1 MKKNPLFSAFLL
13 HNKCWL
19 LAVVAANALAG
30 FTRTAGASYLGRIT
44 DLVEAGKGQS
54 LWFLALTG
62 AVIMMSAYFFRFL
75 AAAFCLYLTEKL
87 ALDTRIKLAEKL
99 KRMDFL
105 TYEQYKTG
113 DIQSVFRNDINNGAN
128 LLYILLSRILNNIF
142 LFVFSVF
149 YMLSISPGLTVVM
162 TMAILSMGALNQHIL
177 KRLKT
182 HQTLAQKNLGD
193 ITTLVESGYTAIDT
207 IKSYSAITYMLAFF
221 RKNRFRYNDSLLK
234 AEKINIG
241 RFTIYNLSQTLTIF
255 GSLFFLGFKC
265 IQGDMPLGRVLV
277 YIYLIKQILVPVEV
291 IFRWM
296 SRVVRS
302 NASWSRIYDILDIP
316 DVKDGPAH
324 LKPAPFHA
332 VDVSNI
338 SYSHDKAG
346 TILHEEAVSLKKG
359 ELTGLLGRSGSG
371 KTTLLKILL
380 GLYHCPGAVFLVDT
394 NEVPSLSG
402 LAAYVSSADDVF
414 PFSVYEN
421 IILANGM
428 ISRENC
434 LSMIE
439 RLGFSD
445 WIRSLPEGI
454 DTPVGE
460 KKLSGGQ
467 KQMIVNARA
476 LLSDF
481 PVVILDEPFSAM
493 DSDKEKLLL
502 SELSR
507 QKKYRLLLIT
517 SHREQTMEFYD
528 KTVILNKMH
537 FI

>member
-1 MKKNPLFSAFLL
+1 LL

-19 LAVVAANALAG
+19 LALTAANALAG
-30 FTRTAGASYLGRIT
+30 FTRTVGASYLGRIT
-44 DLVEAGKGQS
+44 DLLEAGKGQS
-54 LWFLALTG
+54 LWFPALTG

-87 ALDTRIKLAEKL
+87 ALDTRLKLAEKL

-113 DIQSVFRNDINNGAN
+113 DIQSVFRNDVNNGAN

-142 LFVFSVF
+142 LFVFSVC
-149 YMLSISPGLTVVM
+149 YMLSISPGLTAVM
-162 TMAILSMGALNQHIL
+162 TAMILSMGALNQRIL
-177 KRLKT
+177 KKLKT

-193 ITTLVESGYTAIDT
+193 ITSLVESGYTAIDT
-207 IKSYSAITYMLAFF
+207 IKSYSAAAYMLAFF
-221 RKNRFRYNDSLLK
+221 RKNRLRYNDSLLR
-234 AEKINIG
+234 AEKVNIG

-265 IQGDMPLGRVLV
+265 VNGDMPLGQVLV

-302 NASWSRIYDILDIP
+302 NASWNRIYDVLNIP
-316 DVKDGPAH
+316 DAENSSIH
-324 LKPAPFHA
+324 LKPVPFHA
-332 VDVSNI
+332 ADVSNI

-346 TILHEEAVSLKKG
+346 TILREETVSLKMG

-380 GLYHCPGAVFLVDT
+380 GLYRSPGAVFLVDAHK
-394 NEVPSLSG
+394 VPSLSG

-428 ISRENC
+428 ISREDC
-434 LSMIE
+434 LAMIE
-439 RLGFSD
+439 RLGFGN

-460 KKLSGGQ
+460 KTLSGGQ
-467 KQMIVNARA
+467 KQMIINARA
-476 LLSDF
+476 LLSEF
-481 PVVILDEPFSAM
+481 PAVILDEPFSAM
-493 DSDKEKLLL
+493 DGDKEKLLL

-507 QKKYRLLLIT
+507 QKKHRLLLVT
-517 SHREQTMEFYD
+517 SHREQTMEFCD
-528 KTVILNKMH
+528 KIVTLNKMN
-537 FI
+537 FS